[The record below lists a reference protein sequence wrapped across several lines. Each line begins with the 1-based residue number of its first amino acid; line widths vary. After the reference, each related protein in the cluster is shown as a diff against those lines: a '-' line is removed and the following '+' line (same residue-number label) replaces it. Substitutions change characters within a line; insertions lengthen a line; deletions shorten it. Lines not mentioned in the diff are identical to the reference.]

1 MEDARPGTLT
11 LETWA
16 AAWRLGLIG
25 LRWSPGVGTSQVIL
39 VLEGRKSGSQL
50 GWHPGSLKGREQH
63 LAGVRKRLAGY

>member
-1 MEDARPGTLT
+1 MLIEQNPLDMS
-11 LETWA
+11 ETDQ
-16 AAWRLGLIG
+16 GNSDLIG